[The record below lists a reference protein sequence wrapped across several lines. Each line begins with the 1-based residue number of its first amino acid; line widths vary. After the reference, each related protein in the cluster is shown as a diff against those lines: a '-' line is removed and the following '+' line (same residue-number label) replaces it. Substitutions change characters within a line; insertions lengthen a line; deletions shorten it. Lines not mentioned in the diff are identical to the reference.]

1 MYREMRRKDR
11 LLSEEEMNQIIST
24 APYGVLSTIGEDGI
38 PYGVPISYVYKDNNI
53 YFHSAVVGHKLDN
66 IKFNNIVSFS
76 IVTDVENLPEKFTTR
91 YKSVII
97 FGTVNEVNE
106 GDKIEIFKLLLEKFS
121 GNFMES
127 GMDYVAKASKNAKIF
142 KISIDHITSKGN
154 K

>member
-11 LLSEEEMNQIIST
+11 LLSEEEMHQIINT
-24 APYGVLSTIGEDGI
+24 APYGVLSTIRENGI
-38 PYGVPISYVYKDNNI
+38 PYGVPINYVYKDNSI

-66 IKFNNIVSFS
+66 IKFNNNVSFCV
-76 IVTDVENLPEKFTTR
+76 VTDMENVPDKFTTK

-106 GDKIEIFKLLLEKFS
+106 DEKIEIFKLILKKYS
-121 GNFMES
+121 ANFMDS
-127 GMDYVAKASKNAKIF
+127 GMDYVAKAGNNARVF
-142 KISIDHITSKGN
+142 KININHISAKGN